1 MDKVFLQY
9 VFLHVSPNHHNLKKI
24 LYAIHMLQLYVFS
37 GVSSNYSLLKKILY
51 TDCMF
56 TVFRRYVFSGVGLKF
71 HLLKKILNTDYI
83 GMVSLLNVFSDV
95 KSNFRF
101 LKKILSTKC
110 ISVLMLLQILFLK
123 NKFYHYCIDKV
134 FLYYVLLHVFSNC
147 YFLKIFFTLTA
158 LVRLFSCMFS

>member
-51 TDCMF
+51 TDCMY

-83 GMVSLLNVFSDV
+83 GMVKCKVKFPLSEKDFIHWLEGYSFSLV
-95 KSNFRF
+95 
-101 LKKILSTKC
+101 C
-110 ISVLMLLQILFLK
+110 VLMLLQILYSWKINFNIISLIR
-123 NKFYHYCIDKV
+123 F
-134 FLYYVLLHVFSNC
+134 FSIMYSYMFFQIVTFWK
-147 YFLKIFFTLTA
+147 YFLHWLHW
-158 LVRLFSCMFS
+158 